1 MSKYS
6 EFQVEGGKTRV
17 QESLEG
23 QLADIKNYKNASQN
37 FDNLDGIYKKDDNF
51 FGLNM
56 FQKDDKNDNTIF
68 KDPRY
73 TTSNTRDDSRRQLN
87 NTKNLKIQSVLPGL
101 DPSGNLGNFE
111 ETNYE
116 NFKFRELN
124 RNLELGTTNSPNVHP
139 LLKGN
144 TDINNNEINNNSEEN
159 KNTLIIDDDE
169 LDMDVKSIIKPNSRS
184 IEKTNSKST
193 KKESKSNESDLMRII
208 NKVKNPQNLKI
219 EDTKPV
225 LRMPLKKINANQVKG
240 RIIQFKNCPEQIQD
254 MIAHALI
261 NIWADD
267 FALKKISTYV
277 GVKNFILHNFKDK
290 NNSFFV
296 LFDDEGDFISTF
308 AVDMENFAP
317 MISHLY
323 VNPNL
328 RKRGFGTKTLKYGEK
343 YIKKMGFDTSHLWCE
358 EDLIKFYKKNNYN
371 VDSKMKISEDKVV
384 WKMVKNL

>member
-6 EFQVEGGKTRV
+6 EFQVDGGKTRV

-37 FDNLDGIYKKDDNF
+37 FENLDGINKKDDNF

-56 FQKDDKNDNTIF
+56 FQKDDNHGNTIF

-87 NTKNLKIQSVLPGL
+87 NNKNLKIQSVLPGL
-101 DPSGNLGNFE
+101 DSSSNLGNFE

-124 RNLELGTTNSPNVHP
+124 RNLELGTSSPNVHP

-144 TDINNNEINNNSEEN
+144 TDINNNEINNNREEH
-159 KNTLIIDDDE
+159 KDSLIIDDDE
-169 LDMDVKSIIKPNSRS
+169 LDMDVKSIIKSS
-184 IEKTNSKST
+184 SSKVM
-193 KKESKSNESDLMRII
+193 KKESKNTESDLMRII
-208 NKVKNPQNLKI
+208 NKVKNPKDLKI

-225 LRMPLKKINANQVKG
+225 LRMPSKKINSSQVKG
-240 RIIQFKNCPEQIQD
+240 RIIQFKNCPDQIQD

-261 NIWADD
+261 NIWSDD

-371 VDSKMKISEDKVV
+371 VDSKMKISEDKIV

>member
-6 EFQVEGGKTRV
+6 EFQVDGGKTRV
-17 QESLEG
+17 QESLES

-37 FDNLDGIYKKDDNF
+37 FENLDGINKKDDNF

-56 FQKDDKNDNTIF
+56 FQKDDNHGNTIF

-73 TTSNTRDDSRRQLN
+73 ITSNTRDDSRRQLN
-87 NTKNLKIQSVLPGL
+87 NNKNLKIQSVLPGL
-101 DPSGNLGNFE
+101 ESSSNLGSFE

-116 NFKFRELN
+116 NSKFRELT
-124 RNLELGTTNSPNVHP
+124 RNLELGGTSSPNMHP
-139 LLKGN
+139 LLKGEMN
-144 TDINNNEINNNSEEN
+144 NKEINSKGINNNLVEP
-159 KNTLIIDDDE
+159 KDALIIDDDE
-169 LDMDVKSIIKPNSRS
+169 LDMDVNSIIRP
-184 IEKTNSKST
+184 TNSKS
-193 KKESKSNESDLMRII
+193 SKNTESDLMKII
-208 NKVKNPQNLKI
+208 NKVKNPKDLKI

-225 LRMPLKKINANQVKG
+225 LRMPAKKISANQVKG

-267 FALKKISTYV
+267 FALKKISTHV

-328 RKRGFGTKTLKYGEK
+328 RKRGFGIKTLRYGEK

-358 EDLIKFYKKNNYN
+358 EELIKFYKKNNYN

>member
-6 EFQVEGGKTRV
+6 EFQVDGGKTRV
-17 QESLEG
+17 QESLES

-37 FDNLDGIYKKDDNF
+37 FENLDGINKKDDNF

-68 KDPRY
+68 RDPRY

-87 NTKNLKIQSVLPGL
+87 NNKNLKIQSVLPGL
-101 DPSGNLGNFE
+101 ESSNNLGSFE

-116 NFKFRELN
+116 NSKFRELT
-124 RNLELGTTNSPNVHP
+124 RNLELGGTSSPNVHP
-139 LLKGN
+139 LLKGEL
-144 TDINNNEINNNSEEN
+144 NNKEINSKGIEP
-159 KNTLIIDDDE
+159 KDTLIIDDDE
-169 LDMDVKSIIKPNSRS
+169 LDMDVNSIIRPPS
-184 IEKTNSKST
+184 SKS
-193 KKESKSNESDLMRII
+193 SKNTESDLMKII
-208 NKVKNPQNLKI
+208 NKVKNPKDLKDLKDLRI

-225 LRMPLKKINANQVKG
+225 LRMPAKKISANQVKG

-267 FALKKISTYV
+267 FALKKISTHV

-328 RKRGFGTKTLKYGEK
+328 RKRGFGIKTLRYGEK

-358 EDLIKFYKKNNYN
+358 EELIKFYKKNNYN

>member
-6 EFQVEGGKTRV
+6 DFQVEGGKTRV
-17 QESLEG
+17 QESLES

-56 FQKDDKNDNTIF
+56 FQKDENNDNTIF

-87 NTKNLKIQSVLPGL
+87 NNKNLKIQSVLPGL
-101 DPSGNLGNFE
+101 DSSSNLGSFE

-116 NFKFRELN
+116 SSKFRELN
-124 RNLELGTTNSPNVHP
+124 RNLELGGASSPNVNS
-139 LLKGN
+139 LLKSN
-144 TDINNNEINNNSEEN
+144 IDINNNEVQSSKLKNVKESFN
-159 KNTLIIDDDE
+159 KESLIIDDDE
-169 LDMDVKSIIKPNSRS
+169 LDMDVNSIMRPTTLN
-184 IEKTNSKST
+184 NA
-193 KKESKSNESDLMRII
+193 KKESDLTRII
-208 NKVKNPQNLKI
+208 NKLKNPNSLKELKI

-225 LRMPLKKINANQVKG
+225 LRMPSKKIIASQVKG

-261 NIWADD
+261 SIWVDD
-267 FALKKISTYV
+267 FALKKITTYV

-296 LFDDEGDFISTF
+296 LFDDEGDFVSTF

-358 EDLIKFYKKNNYN
+358 EELIKFYKKNNYN